1 MTESSVLMP
10 ERAGAA
16 ESALAARATIVL
28 GFLVYLSVVAAAWWG
43 ILRFLPDH
51 LHVAIH
57 GRAFDLRNVH
67 RRIVDD
73 GVLMFL
79 LLPAALWI
87 ECWVVGWNRSSARQL
102 LVARTASAKTDLA
115 YFLLGQPHLTDLIG
129 KLMTLGVSMLSGA
142 WIHDRLSAGL
152 GVPLTLVPASAPMP
166 VQVAGYFL
174 VYSFCDYWSHRL
186 DHTRYFWPLHRYHH
200 AADEFCV
207 VNATRAHPAAFT
219 GVFLVNMP
227 MAILGASAEVMVAVN
242 LLVLGLGFLI
252 HSRIDSDWGWIGRWV
267 VQSPTHHRLH
277 HVLDIST
284 RPVGHFS
291 MTPIWDRLF
300 GTWRGDADQS
310 LIIGVDT
317 AYRHGFWIAPDIL
330 RDYWHFWK
338 GLVQPPS

>member
-51 LHVAIH
+51 LHVAVH

-73 GVLMFL
+73 GVLMSL

-129 KLMTLGVSMLSGA
+129 KLTF
-142 WIHDRLSAGL
+142 D
-152 GVPLTLVPASAPMP
+152 
-166 VQVAGYFL
+166 
-174 VYSFCDYWSHRL
+174 
-186 DHTRYFWPLHRYHH
+186 
-200 AADEFCV
+200 
-207 VNATRAHPAAFT
+207 
-219 GVFLVNMP
+219 
-227 MAILGASAEVMVAVN
+227 
-242 LLVLGLGFLI
+242 
-252 HSRIDSDWGWIGRWV
+252 
-267 VQSPTHHRLH
+267 
-277 HVLDIST
+277 
-284 RPVGHFS
+284 
-291 MTPIWDRLF
+291 
-300 GTWRGDADQS
+300 
-310 LIIGVDT
+310 
-317 AYRHGFWIAPDIL
+317 
-330 RDYWHFWK
+330 
-338 GLVQPPS
+338 

>member
-1 MTESSVLMP
+1 MTQSSVLM
-10 ERAGAA
+10 RGRTGA
-16 ESALAARATIVL
+16 ESAGGARATVVL
-28 GFLVYLSVVAAAWWG
+28 GFLVYLAVLAVASWAT
-43 ILRFLPDH
+43 LRFLPDQ
-51 LHVAIH
+51 LHVAVG
-57 GRAFDLRNVH
+57 GRAFDLKGVH
-67 RRIVDD
+67 RRVVD
-73 GVLMFL
+73 GGLLMFL

-87 ECWVVGWNRSSARQL
+87 ECWVVGWKRSSARQL

-142 WIHDRLSAGL
+142 WIHDRLSAVL

-166 VQVAGYFL
+166 VQVCAYFL

-200 AADEFCV
+200 AADEFSV

-277 HVLDIST
+277 HGLDIST

-291 MTPIWDRLF
+291 MAPIWDRLF

-310 LIIGVDT
+310 LVIGVDT

-338 GLVQPPS
+338 GLAQRRS